1 MLLRVQA
8 ALKYFA
14 KIDEDSS
21 SSDFLLYSK
30 TTKRSRIVE
39 LKIELFI
46 RNQSKMS
53 VLTTIFRSKFKSLL
67 NVSILDL
74 QQQIR
79 LTNATKEILNLLR
92 VEISFLVLSQRFAN
106 VNRTCRLISVT

>member
-1 MLLRVQA
+1 MLLRAQA
-8 ALKYFA
+8 ALRYSA

-21 SSDFLLYSK
+21 SSDLLLYFK
-30 TTKRSRIVE
+30 TTKRSKIVE

-53 VLTTIFRSKFKSLL
+53 VLTTISRNKFKSLL
-67 NVSILDL
+67 NVNILDL
-74 QQQIR
+74 QQQTR

-92 VEISFLVLSQRFAN
+92 VEISSLVLSQRFASAN
-106 VNRTCRLISVT
+106 KTCRLINVT

>member
-1 MLLRVQA
+1 MLLRAQA
-8 ALKYFA
+8 TLRYSA

-21 SSDFLLYSK
+21 SSDLLLYFK

-46 RNQSKMS
+46 RNQFKMS
-53 VLTTIFRSKFKSLL
+53 VLTTISRSKFKSLL
-67 NVSILDL
+67 NVNILDL
-74 QQQIR
+74 QQQTR

-92 VEISFLVLSQRFAN
+92 VEISSLVLSQRFASAN
-106 VNRTCRLISVT
+106 KTCRLINVT